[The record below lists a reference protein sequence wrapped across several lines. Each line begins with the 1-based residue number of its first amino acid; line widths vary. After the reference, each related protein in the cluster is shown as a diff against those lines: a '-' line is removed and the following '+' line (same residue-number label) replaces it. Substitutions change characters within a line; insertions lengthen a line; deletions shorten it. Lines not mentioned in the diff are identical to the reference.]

1 MSDPSPSGETWVC
14 TAANALTSPCTERRP
29 HDFGGS
35 TCGPVPSSD
44 TPRDE
49 RANAAEDA
57 TWSCKIG
64 PASRGDLPSCSDAPM
79 RTAVEA
85 AFRKLTGHDPEWT
98 FSGWAYDLTEAE
110 RAVVEHRLPRP
121 QVIAAAARKQ
131 MERAEAVIGTDLDP
145 EPAPPPTPVD
155 GDSGRRGKAQIM
167 ATALHDAGVNTT
179 VSASDNGLLIRVH
192 DRHTPRLLELLAP
205 PPVGEE
211 RRPVDGGERSQSEQ
225 WFVVHHNQIRS
236 LRFGTFPIERLAR
249 ASIAACTC
257 GPHTLRHTVTTTYT
271 ASTTEEF
278 VAAAADRGEG

>member
-1 MSDPSPSGETWVC
+1 MSDDRNSAPSGETWVC

-44 TPRDE
+44 TP
-49 RANAAEDA
+49 
-57 TWSCKIG
+57 
-64 PASRGDLPSCSDAPM
+64 SD
-79 RTAVEA
+79 
-85 AFRKLTGHDPEWT
+85 
-98 FSGWAYDLTEAE
+98 
-110 RAVVEHRLPRP
+110 
-121 QVIAAAARKQ
+121 
-131 MERAEAVIGTDLDP
+131 
-145 EPAPPPTPVD
+145 
-155 GDSGRRGKAQIM
+155 
-167 ATALHDAGVNTT
+167 
-179 VSASDNGLLIRVH
+179 
-192 DRHTPRLLELLAP
+192 
-205 PPVGEE
+205 E

-278 VAAAADRGEG
+278 VAAAADRGDRA

>member
-1 MSDPSPSGETWVC
+1 MTPDPSPSGETWVC
-14 TAANALTSPCTERRP
+14 RSRNAHSRCIGPISADRP
-29 HDFGGS
+29 GHS
-35 TCGPVPSSD
+35 RCGPVPSSD
-44 TPRDE
+44 TPSDG
-49 RANAAEDA
+49 AGCPSKDC
-57 TWSCKIG
+57 T
-64 PASRGDLPSCSDAPM
+64 RGECIDC
-79 RTAVEA
+79 
-85 AFRKLTGHDPEWT
+85 
-98 FSGWAYDLTEAE
+98 
-110 RAVVEHRLPRP
+110 
-121 QVIAAAARKQ
+121 
-131 MERAEAVIGTDLDP
+131 
-145 EPAPPPTPVD
+145 PPPTPVD
-155 GDSGRRGKAQIM
+155 GDSGRRGEAQIA

-192 DRHTPRLLELLAP
+192 DRYTPRLLELLAP
-205 PPVGEE
+205 PSVGEE

>member
-1 MSDPSPSGETWVC
+1 MNDEDHDGHTINLGPPAGSP
-14 TAANALTSPCTERRP
+14 A
-29 HDFGGS
+29 
-35 TCGPVPSSD
+35 
-44 TPRDE
+44 DE
-49 RANAAEDA
+49 RPKWDPREEDDWYPPHA
-57 TWSCKIG
+57 
-64 PASRGDLPSCSDAPM
+64 
-79 RTAVEA
+79 
-85 AFRKLTGHDPEWT
+85 
-98 FSGWAYDLTEAE
+98 
-110 RAVVEHRLPRP
+110 
-121 QVIAAAARKQ
+121 
-131 MERAEAVIGTDLDP
+131 
-145 EPAPPPTPVD
+145 PPTPVD

-192 DRHTPRLLELLAP
+192 DRYTPRLLELLVP

-278 VAAAADRGEG
+278 VAAATDRGDRA

>member
-14 TAANALTSPCTERRP
+14 RAAKGYTRCDVLPCTVRGYPEHKR
-29 HDFGGS
+29 
-35 TCGPVPSSD
+35 CGPVPSTD
-44 TPRDE
+44 TPSDERDE
-49 RANAAEDA
+49 VCGSVGPRIGDEPERPRCAQPLDHDGQHRGFPGSGFESVQWGGPIVRDEDFA
-57 TWSCKIG
+57 
-64 PASRGDLPSCSDAPM
+64 
-79 RTAVEA
+79 RTY
-85 AFRKLTGHDPEWT
+85 R
-98 FSGWAYDLTEAE
+98 
-110 RAVVEHRLPRP
+110 
-121 QVIAAAARKQ
+121 
-131 MERAEAVIGTDLDP
+131 
-145 EPAPPPTPVD
+145 PAPPPTPVD

-278 VAAAADRGEG
+278 VAAATDRGDRA

>member
-1 MSDPSPSGETWVC
+1 
-14 TAANALTSPCTERRP
+14 
-29 HDFGGS
+29 
-35 TCGPVPSSD
+35 
-44 TPRDE
+44 
-49 RANAAEDA
+49 
-57 TWSCKIG
+57 
-64 PASRGDLPSCSDAPM
+64 
-79 RTAVEA
+79 
-85 AFRKLTGHDPEWT
+85 
-98 FSGWAYDLTEAE
+98 
-110 RAVVEHRLPRP
+110 
-121 QVIAAAARKQ
+121 
-131 MERAEAVIGTDLDP
+131 
-145 EPAPPPTPVD
+145 
-155 GDSGRRGKAQIM
+155 M

-211 RRPVDGGERSQSEQ
+211 RRPVDGGKRSQSEQ

-278 VAAAADRGEG
+278 VAAAADRGEPTP